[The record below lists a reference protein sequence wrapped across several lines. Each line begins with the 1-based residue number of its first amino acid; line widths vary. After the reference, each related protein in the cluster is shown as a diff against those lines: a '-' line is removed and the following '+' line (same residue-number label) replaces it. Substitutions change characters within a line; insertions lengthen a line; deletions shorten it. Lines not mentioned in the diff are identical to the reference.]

1 MNQYAF
7 YGVLIYIVIL
17 FLLSAFFIRKALNSY
32 EEYSLCGRKLTPVY
46 IIFTYLGTW
55 IGGGTIIGLSSS
67 SYLSGVSQYWILAV
81 PYITCFA
88 FAVLFITR
96 IRAIGQH
103 SIGDMLALRYPDYG
117 SAIRIPAAIGLI
129 TRNVTMVGMQFS
141 ALSILITYVFGIDRN
156 LSVLITFLV
165 ITSYTLLSGLWGV
178 VVTDVFQ
185 GTLQTI
191 GLFLLLFFSIKL
203 SGGVDRIFAF
213 YQANN
218 QLGFLDLM
226 GSENI
231 LRDIL
236 LYFSA
241 FGVFFLMSDQTD
253 WERIYSSR
261 SSRTAFWGYL
271 IPLSITLL
279 ILLIPAYLGVF
290 QRALFQSEID
300 PKFAVYT
307 FVMER
312 LPANA
317 AILVLISICAAIMSS
332 ADSYLLATGV
342 IFSNDLVR
350 EFLNKGANDK
360 EMIFWTRFFVI
371 IAGAVGFA
379 FALNI
384 ENILYLWMIGIG
396 IGATIVLPS
405 YLAAWFSKRVNTA
418 GALWGICAGAIYT
431 GLWLIGIMDFAI
443 ERILYG
449 FLLNTVVM
457 IAVSLFTGKPKEESV
472 NTTFYWSPRFRQIR
486 KNPFSY

>member
-7 YGVLIYIVIL
+7 YGVLVYIVIL

-32 EEYSLCGRKLTPVY
+32 EDYSLCGRKLTPVY
-46 IIFTYLGTW
+46 IVFTYLGTW

-88 FAVLFITR
+88 FAILFITR
-96 IRAIGQH
+96 IRVLHQH

-117 SAIRIPAAIGLI
+117 SIIRIPVAVGLI
-129 TRNVTMVGMQFS
+129 IRNVTMVGMQFS
-141 ALSILITYVFGIDRN
+141 ALSILITYVFNIDRN

-191 GLFLLLFFSIKL
+191 GLFLLLFFSVKL
-203 SGGVDRIFAF
+203 SGGVDRILEF

-218 QLGFLDLM
+218 QIRFLDLL

-236 LYFSA
+236 LYFST
-241 FGVFFLMSDQTD
+241 FGIFFLMSDQTD
-253 WERIYSSR
+253 WERIYSSK
-261 SSRTAFWGYL
+261 SSKTAFWGYL
-271 IPLSITLL
+271 IPLTVTLI

-290 QRALFQSEID
+290 QRVLLHSGTD

-312 LPANA
+312 LPSNA
-317 AILVLISICAAIMSS
+317 AIFILISICAAIMSS

-342 IFSNDLVR
+342 IFSNDIIK
-350 EFLNKGANDK
+350 EFLNKNANDK

-396 IGATIVLPS
+396 IGATIILPS
-405 YLAAWFSKRVNTA
+405 YLSAWFSRRVNTK
-418 GALWGICAGAIYT
+418 GALCGICAGMVYT
-431 GLWLIGIMDFAI
+431 GLWLIGITDFTI
-443 ERILYG
+443 EKILYG
-449 FLLNTVVM
+449 LIVNASVM
-457 IAVSLFTGKPKEESV
+457 LFVSLLTEKPAETSV
-472 NTTFYWSPRFRQIR
+472 NNTFYWSPKFIHIKRI
-486 KNPFSY
+486 PL